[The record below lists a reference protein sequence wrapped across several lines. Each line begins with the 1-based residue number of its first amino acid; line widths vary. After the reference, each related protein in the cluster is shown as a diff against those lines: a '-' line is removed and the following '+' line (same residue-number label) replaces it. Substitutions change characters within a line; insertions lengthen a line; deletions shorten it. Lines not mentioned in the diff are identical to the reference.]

1 MTSSSCCSLSCKRSP
16 QACTMECPTT
26 VGTSPWRR
34 NLSCCTGWSNGEI
47 FATAFWKKA
56 TWKEFGLS
64 SHWEIQNTE
73 IRVFPPNSSL
83 SKQNSA
89 VPNLVGMPVWDLRH
103 RIPTRRFWKPWQF
116 TLKPST
122 HDLQNCTLRLLASR
136 FSNYIVSS
144 LHNWRPK
151 QQLLWAWVTLN
162 QKSVLMKKYAIHTS
176 IDFVCQFEKDW
187 SSWSNLHLS
196 WKTLKQ
202 KSWELPLTA

>member
-1 MTSSSCCSLSCKRSP
+1 MTSSSCCSLSCKRSR

-47 FATAFWKKA
+47 FATAFWKKPHE
-56 TWKEFGLS
+56 KNS
-64 SHWEIQNTE
+64 DCSQ
-73 IRVFPPNSSL
+73 IRKFRILKSVSFHRIHR
-83 SKQNSA
+83 KISA
-89 VPNLVGMPVWDLRH
+89 VPNLVGMPVWDLRQ
-103 RIPTRRFWKPWQF
+103 RIPTRRFRKPWQF

-202 KSWELPLTA
+202 ESWELPLTA